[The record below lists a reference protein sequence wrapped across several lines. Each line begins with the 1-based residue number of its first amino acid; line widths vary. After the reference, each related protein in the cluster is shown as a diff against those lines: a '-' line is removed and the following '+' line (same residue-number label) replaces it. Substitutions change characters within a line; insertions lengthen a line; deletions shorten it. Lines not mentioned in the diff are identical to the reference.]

1 MIQKRQVKS
10 YSKGFSPSE
19 NNATSPNNLF
29 KLSALKF
36 YRKPLLYFILVI
48 SLGYLA
54 WIITTLVWLD
64 SFWALPIYKEKT
76 LIGIKQEQTLL
87 MLPYR
92 RALDV
97 IFSEKEI
104 PENLSPYKKSRF
116 DDPSQQLCI
125 KLSIDA
131 LKIKKACK
139 PVRRLSIFEKAMCAN
154 KIVVKSCKLKKLDSN
169 GKYIYLTEEGLKS
182 YDK

>member
-1 MIQKRQVKS
+1 
-10 YSKGFSPSE
+10 
-19 NNATSPNNLF
+19 
-29 KLSALKF
+29 
-36 YRKPLLYFILVI
+36 
-48 SLGYLA
+48 
-54 WIITTLVWLD
+54 
-64 SFWALPIYKEKT
+64 
-76 LIGIKQEQTLL
+76 

-92 RALDV
+92 KALDV

-104 PENLSPYKKSRF
+104 PENLSPYKKIRF
-116 DDPSQQLCI
+116 ENLSQQLCI

-154 KIVVKSCKLKKLDSN
+154 KIVVKSCKLKKLDSS